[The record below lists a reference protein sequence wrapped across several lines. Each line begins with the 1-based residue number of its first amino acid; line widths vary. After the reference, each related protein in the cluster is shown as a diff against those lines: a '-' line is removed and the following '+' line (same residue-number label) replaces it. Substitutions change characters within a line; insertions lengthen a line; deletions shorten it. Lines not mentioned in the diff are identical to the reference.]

1 MRRFTFFKL
10 RRKIDIQE
18 LLENAKLGWALFKR
32 GRLRPTG
39 PPALKG
45 RAEINHIFQKAGGK

>member
-1 MRRFTFFKL
+1 LMRRFTLYKL
-10 RRKIDIQE
+10 RRQPDLKE

-32 GRLRPTG
+32 GRLRPVG

-45 RAEINHIFQKAGGK
+45 RDEINLIYKRTGA